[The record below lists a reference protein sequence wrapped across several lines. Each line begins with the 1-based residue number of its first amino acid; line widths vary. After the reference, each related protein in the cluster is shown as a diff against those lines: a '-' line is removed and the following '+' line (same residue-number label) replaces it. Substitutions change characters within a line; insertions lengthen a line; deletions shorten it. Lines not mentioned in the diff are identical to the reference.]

1 MNFREHVE
9 NLLKKSLE
17 ENPELFLI
25 NFVISSDNKIKIVL
39 DGDNSVS
46 LKDCIK
52 VSRAI
57 EHNLDRETLDF
68 GLEVAS
74 VVADEPLIKTR
85 QYLKN
90 IGRKLFVKDMTGK
103 NHEGILTSVNENEI
117 LIEWKERQPKK
128 IGKGK
133 ETVIKN
139 KSLSFSEIAQ
149 SKVILKF

>member
-57 EHNLDRETLDF
+57 EHNLDREILDF

-74 VVADEPLIKTR
+74 VGADEPLIKTR

>member
-1 MNFREHVE
+1 MNFRKHVE

-25 NFVISSDNKIKIVL
+25 DFVISSDNKIKIVL

-68 GLEVAS
+68 GIEVAS
-74 VVADEPLIKTR
+74 VGAEEPLIKAR

-103 NHEGILTSVNENEI
+103 NHDGILTSVNENEI
-117 LIEWKERQPKK
+117 LIEWKERQLKK

-133 ETVIKN
+133 EIVIKN